1 MFGVVCH
8 VVSESKT
15 SVHSQ
20 KTGFVCL
27 RAKSAQIVFPFHR
40 LGTLRFLLSVPTKF
54 QHQKSRSVRGM
65 AGVVPVISSKT
76 FVSTVA
82 EKLSSTL
89 ETVNRTL
96 RETFRT
102 LAPPV
107 PDTVRCWLRPRNSSS
122 SAALSDERRRRA
134 CRTGV

>member
-40 LGTLRFLLSVPTKF
+40 LGTLRFLLSIPTKF
-54 QHQKSRSVRGM
+54 QHQKSRSVRGRRFW
-65 AGVVPVISSKT
+65 
-76 FVSTVA
+76 FVALLEVYNLSENVLS
-82 EKLSSTL
+82 KLSYEVGEIDLKTSQARDDL
-89 ETVNRTL
+89 EHFPNWKGAKVLLTT
-96 RETFRT
+96 
-102 LAPPV
+102 
-107 PDTVRCWLRPRNSSS
+107 
-122 SAALSDERRRRA
+122 
-134 CRTGV
+134 